1 MKTKIIIATAAVIIA
16 AVAVT
21 LFISLGTK
29 SDKAVS
35 SEKGQQELSASP
47 TNLLCPEAS
56 STAFANNF
64 VYYKTYDGIAEYDIE
79 SDSLAMIKVKLQE
92 YSNLSCYTIYDGVIY
107 AVRSVYNSATQKEDY
122 SIAPGTDAAPFRNT
136 VDYNS
141 GEVTEVYSA
150 PKDSILGCM
159 SMDKDGDIYFVEGKY
174 KKSETDENG
183 FSTGYALYKYDIKI
197 SDKSEITK
205 ANTYYISDGK
215 LYFTRLCPKTDTV
228 RLFIAPLSDPQN
240 VKDTGIDVG
249 SQISENT
256 PYMYYPADGDV
267 YYSNGKNK
275 LYRYNEDNEKS
286 DTVCTFKDKS
296 FVRYFQY
303 FNNTMI
309 VLVREPNDNGKMY
322 QYVLYYLDND
332 NKPQKIIDDAKLNE
346 KYFYGY
352 EYIDYMTIFNNCEDY
367 FLLSTYNPDADTA
380 AYLVDKDF
388 KLHKFIS
395 NGEWDYDTYAEIQSE
410 M

>member
-122 SIAPGTDAAPFRNT
+122 SIVT

-183 FSTGYALYKYDIKI
+183 FSTGYSLYKYALKN

-256 PYMYYPADGDV
+256 PYMYYPTDGDV
-267 YYSNGKNK
+267 YYSNGENK

-367 FLLSTYNPDADTA
+367 FLLSTYDPDADTA

-395 NGEWDYDTYAEIQSE
+395 NGEWDYDTYAEIQSK

>member
-122 SIAPGTDAAPFRNT
+122 SIVT

-183 FSTGYALYKYDIKI
+183 FSTGYSLYKYALKN

-240 VKDTGIDVG
+240 IKDTGIDVG

-256 PYMYYPADGDV
+256 PYMYYPTDGDV
-267 YYSNGKNK
+267 YYSNGENK

-367 FLLSTYNPDADTA
+367 FLLSTYDPDADTA

>member
-21 LFISLGTK
+21 LFVSLGTK
-29 SDKAVS
+29 SDNAVS

-122 SIAPGTDAAPFRNT
+122 SIVT

-141 GEVTEVYSA
+141 GDVTEVYSA
-150 PKDSILGCM
+150 PKGSVIGCM

-174 KKSETDENG
+174 TKGETDENG
-183 FSTGYALYKYDIKI
+183 FSTGYALYKYDIKS

-267 YYSNGKNK
+267 YYSNGENK

-367 FLLSTYNPDADTA
+367 FLLSTYDPDADTA

>member
-122 SIAPGTDAAPFRNT
+122 SIVT

-183 FSTGYALYKYDIKI
+183 FSTGYSLYKYALKN

-256 PYMYYPADGDV
+256 PYMYYPTDGDV
-267 YYSNGKNK
+267 YYSNGENK

-346 KYFYGY
+346 KYFYVY

-367 FLLSTYNPDADTA
+367 FLLSTYDPDADTA

>member
-122 SIAPGTDAAPFRNT
+122 SIVT

-183 FSTGYALYKYDIKI
+183 FSTGYSLYKYALKN

-256 PYMYYPADGDV
+256 PYMYYPTDGDV
-267 YYSNGKNK
+267 YYSNVKNK

-395 NGEWDYDTYAEIQSE
+395 NGEWDYDTYAEIQAG

>member
-35 SEKGQQELSASP
+35 SEKGQQELSVSP

-122 SIAPGTDAAPFRNT
+122 SIVT

-183 FSTGYALYKYDIKI
+183 FSTGYSLYKYALKN

-215 LYFTRLCPKTDTV
+215 LYFTRICPKTDTV

-256 PYMYYPADGDV
+256 PYMYYPTDGDV
-267 YYSNGKNK
+267 YYSNGENK

-367 FLLSTYNPDADTA
+367 FLLSTYDPDADTA

>member
-92 YSNLSCYTIYDGVIY
+92 YSNLSCYTIYDVVIY

-122 SIAPGTDAAPFRNT
+122 SIVT

-183 FSTGYALYKYDIKI
+183 FSTGYSLYKYALKN

>member
-122 SIAPGTDAAPFRNT
+122 SIVT

-183 FSTGYALYKYDIKI
+183 FSTGYSLYKYALKN

-256 PYMYYPADGDV
+256 PYMYYPTDGDV

-352 EYIDYMTIFNNCEDY
+352 EYIDYMTIFNNCEDF
-367 FLLSTYNPDADTA
+367 FLLSTYDPDADTA

-395 NGEWDYDTYAEIQSE
+395 NGEWDYDTYAEIQAG

>member
-35 SEKGQQELSASP
+35 SEKDQQELSASP

-122 SIAPGTDAAPFRNT
+122 SIVT

-183 FSTGYALYKYDIKI
+183 FSTGYSLYKYALKN

-286 DTVCTFKDKS
+286 DIVCTFKDKS

-303 FNNTMI
+303 FNSTMI

-367 FLLSTYNPDADTA
+367 FLLSTYDPDADTA

>member
-122 SIAPGTDAAPFRNT
+122 SIVT

-183 FSTGYALYKYDIKI
+183 FSTGYSLYKYALKN

-332 NKPQKIIDDAKLNE
+332 NKPQKIIDDAKLNK

>member
-122 SIAPGTDAAPFRNT
+122 SIVT

-183 FSTGYALYKYDIKI
+183 FSTGYSLYKYALKN

-205 ANTYYISDGK
+205 ANTHYISDGK

-256 PYMYYPADGDV
+256 PYMYYPTDGDV
-267 YYSNGKNK
+267 YYSNGENK

>member
-122 SIAPGTDAAPFRNT
+122 SIVT

-183 FSTGYALYKYDIKI
+183 FSTGYSLYKYALKN

-240 VKDTGIDVG
+240 VKDTGINVG

-256 PYMYYPADGDV
+256 PYMYYPTDGDV
-267 YYSNGKNK
+267 YYSNGENK

>member
-47 TNLLCPEAS
+47 TNLMCPEAS

-122 SIAPGTDAAPFRNT
+122 SIVT

-183 FSTGYALYKYDIKI
+183 FSTGYSLYKYALKN

-286 DTVCTFKDKS
+286 DIVCTFKDKS

-303 FNNTMI
+303 FNSTMI

-367 FLLSTYNPDADTA
+367 FLLSTYDPDADTA

>member
-1 MKTKIIIATAAVIIA
+1 
-16 AVAVT
+16 
-21 LFISLGTK
+21 
-29 SDKAVS
+29 
-35 SEKGQQELSASP
+35 
-47 TNLLCPEAS
+47 
-56 STAFANNF
+56 
-64 VYYKTYDGIAEYDIE
+64 
-79 SDSLAMIKVKLQE
+79 
-92 YSNLSCYTIYDGVIY
+92 
-107 AVRSVYNSATQKEDY
+107 
-122 SIAPGTDAAPFRNT
+122 
-136 VDYNS
+136 
-141 GEVTEVYSA
+141 
-150 PKDSILGCM
+150 
-159 SMDKDGDIYFVEGKY
+159 
-174 KKSETDENG
+174 
-183 FSTGYALYKYDIKI
+183 
-197 SDKSEITK
+197 
-205 ANTYYISDGK
+205 
-215 LYFTRLCPKTDTV
+215 
-228 RLFIAPLSDPQN
+228 
-240 VKDTGIDVG
+240 
-249 SQISENT
+249 
-256 PYMYYPADGDV
+256 MYYPADGDV

-388 KLHKFIS
+388 KLRKFIS

>member
-122 SIAPGTDAAPFRNT
+122 SIVT

-183 FSTGYALYKYDIKI
+183 FSTGYSLYKYALKN

-267 YYSNGKNK
+267 YYSNGENK

-352 EYIDYMTIFNNCEDY
+352 EYIDYMTVFNNCEDY
-367 FLLSTYNPDADTA
+367 FLLSTYDPDADTA
-380 AYLVDKDF
+380 AYLVDKDL

-395 NGEWDYDTYAEIQSE
+395 NAQWD
-410 M
+410 

>member
-122 SIAPGTDAAPFRNT
+122 SIVT

-141 GEVTEVYSA
+141 GDVTEVYSA

-183 FSTGYALYKYDIKI
+183 FSTGYSLYKYALKN

-249 SQISENT
+249 SDISENT
-256 PYMYYPADGDV
+256 PYMYYPSDGDV
-267 YYSNGKNK
+267 YYSNGENK

-367 FLLSTYNPDADTA
+367 FLLSTYDPDADTA

>member
-122 SIAPGTDAAPFRNT
+122 SIVT

-183 FSTGYALYKYDIKI
+183 FSTGYSLYKYALKN

-256 PYMYYPADGDV
+256 PYMYYPTDGDV
-267 YYSNGKNK
+267 YYSNGENK
-275 LYRYNEDNEKS
+275 VYRYNEDNEKS

-367 FLLSTYNPDADTA
+367 FLLSTYDPDADTA

>member
-122 SIAPGTDAAPFRNT
+122 SIVT

-183 FSTGYALYKYDIKI
+183 FSTGYSLYKYALKN

-256 PYMYYPADGDV
+256 PYMYYLADGDV

>member
-122 SIAPGTDAAPFRNT
+122 SIVT

-183 FSTGYALYKYDIKI
+183 FSTGYSLYKYALKN

-256 PYMYYPADGDV
+256 PYMYYPTDGDV
-267 YYSNGKNK
+267 YYSNGENK
-275 LYRYNEDNEKS
+275 LHRYNEDNEKS

-367 FLLSTYNPDADTA
+367 FLLSTYDPDADTA

>member
-122 SIAPGTDAAPFRNT
+122 SIVT

-183 FSTGYALYKYDIKI
+183 FSTGYSLYKYALKN

-367 FLLSTYNPDADTA
+367 FLLSTYNPDADIA

>member
-35 SEKGQQELSASP
+35 PEKGQQELSASP

-122 SIAPGTDAAPFRNT
+122 SIVT

-183 FSTGYALYKYDIKI
+183 FSTGYSLYKYALKN

-256 PYMYYPADGDV
+256 PYMYYPTDGDV
-267 YYSNGKNK
+267 YYSNGENK

>member
-1 MKTKIIIATAAVIIA
+1 MKTKIIIATAAVIID

-122 SIAPGTDAAPFRNT
+122 SIVT

-183 FSTGYALYKYDIKI
+183 FSTGYSLYKYALKN

-256 PYMYYPADGDV
+256 PYMYYPTDGDV
-267 YYSNGKNK
+267 YYSNGENK

>member
-122 SIAPGTDAAPFRNT
+122 SIVT

-183 FSTGYALYKYDIKI
+183 FSTGYSLYKYALKN

-256 PYMYYPADGDV
+256 PYMYYPTDGDV
-267 YYSNGKNK
+267 YYSNGENK

-296 FVRYFQY
+296 FVRCFQY

>member
-122 SIAPGTDAAPFRNT
+122 SIVT

-183 FSTGYALYKYDIKI
+183 FSTGYSLYKYALKN

-240 VKDTGIDVG
+240 VKDTGTDVG

-367 FLLSTYNPDADTA
+367 FLLSTYDPDADTA

>member
-21 LFISLGTK
+21 LFISLGRK

-122 SIAPGTDAAPFRNT
+122 SIVT

-183 FSTGYALYKYDIKI
+183 FSTGYSLYKYALKN

-256 PYMYYPADGDV
+256 PYMYYPTDGDV

-367 FLLSTYNPDADTA
+367 FLLSTYDPDADTA

>member
-122 SIAPGTDAAPFRNT
+122 SIVT

-183 FSTGYALYKYDIKI
+183 FSTGYSLYKYALKN

-256 PYMYYPADGDV
+256 PYMYYPTDGDV
-267 YYSNGKNK
+267 YYSNGENK

-309 VLVREPNDNGKMY
+309 LLVREPNDNGKMY

-367 FLLSTYNPDADTA
+367 FLLSTYDPDADTA

>member
-107 AVRSVYNSATQKEDY
+107 AVRSVYNSATQKGDY
-122 SIAPGTDAAPFRNT
+122 SIVT

-183 FSTGYALYKYDIKI
+183 FSTGYSLYKYALKN

-215 LYFTRLCPKTDTV
+215 LYFTRICPKTDTV

-256 PYMYYPADGDV
+256 PYMYYPTDGDV
-267 YYSNGKNK
+267 YYSNGENK

-367 FLLSTYNPDADTA
+367 FLLSTYDPDADTA

>member
-47 TNLLCPEAS
+47 TNLLCSEAS

-122 SIAPGTDAAPFRNT
+122 SIVT

-183 FSTGYALYKYDIKI
+183 FSTGYSLYKYALKN

-256 PYMYYPADGDV
+256 PYMYYPTDGDV
-267 YYSNGKNK
+267 YYSNGENK

-367 FLLSTYNPDADTA
+367 FLLSTYDPDADTA

>member
-35 SEKGQQELSASP
+35 SEKDQQELSASP

-122 SIAPGTDAAPFRNT
+122 SIVT

-174 KKSETDENG
+174 KKGETDENG
-183 FSTGYALYKYDIKI
+183 FSTGYSLYKYALKN

-352 EYIDYMTIFNNCEDY
+352 EYIDYMTIFNNCED
-367 FLLSTYNPDADTA
+367 
-380 AYLVDKDF
+380 
-388 KLHKFIS
+388 
-395 NGEWDYDTYAEIQSE
+395 
-410 M
+410 

>member
-122 SIAPGTDAAPFRNT
+122 SIVT

-183 FSTGYALYKYDIKI
+183 FSTGYSLYKYALKN

-240 VKDTGIDVG
+240 VNDTGIDVG

>member
-122 SIAPGTDAAPFRNT
+122 SIVT

-183 FSTGYALYKYDIKI
+183 FSTGYSLYKYALKN

-256 PYMYYPADGDV
+256 PYMYYPADRDV

-367 FLLSTYNPDADTA
+367 FLLSTYDPDADTA

>member
-122 SIAPGTDAAPFRNT
+122 SIVT

-183 FSTGYALYKYDIKI
+183 FSTGYSLYKYALKN

-256 PYMYYPADGDV
+256 PYMYYPTDGDV

-367 FLLSTYNPDADTA
+367 FLLSTYDPDADTA

>member
-35 SEKGQQELSASP
+35 SEKSQQELSASP

-122 SIAPGTDAAPFRNT
+122 SIVT

-183 FSTGYALYKYDIKI
+183 FSTGYSLYKYALKN

-275 LYRYNEDNEKS
+275 LYRYNEDNGKS

-367 FLLSTYNPDADTA
+367 FLLSTYDPDADTA

>member
-35 SEKGQQELSASP
+35 SEKGQQEFSASP

-122 SIAPGTDAAPFRNT
+122 SIVT

-183 FSTGYALYKYDIKI
+183 FSTGYSLYKYALKN

-267 YYSNGKNK
+267 YYSNGENK

-367 FLLSTYNPDADTA
+367 FLLSTYDPDADTA

>member
-122 SIAPGTDAAPFRNT
+122 SIVT

-183 FSTGYALYKYDIKI
+183 FSTGYSLYKYALKN

-256 PYMYYPADGDV
+256 PYMYYPTNGDV
-267 YYSNGKNK
+267 YYSNGENK

-367 FLLSTYNPDADTA
+367 FLLSTYDPDADTA

>member
-122 SIAPGTDAAPFRNT
+122 SIVA

-183 FSTGYALYKYDIKI
+183 FSTGYSLYKYALKN

-367 FLLSTYNPDADTA
+367 FLLSTYDPDADTA